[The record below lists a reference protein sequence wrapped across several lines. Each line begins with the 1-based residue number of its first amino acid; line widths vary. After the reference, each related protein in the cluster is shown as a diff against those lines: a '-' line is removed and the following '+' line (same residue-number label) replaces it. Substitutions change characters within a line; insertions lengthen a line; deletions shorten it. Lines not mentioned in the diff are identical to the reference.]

1 MKRQDVK
8 DMVQIVGATTDGAGF
23 RVVFPDDALKIFD
36 EYKKLK
42 KAIKKHKK
50 TIGDVAF
57 EQFLVPADIKLW
69 EVLDDN

>member
-8 DMVQIVGATTDGAGF
+8 DMAQTICSTTGTCN
-23 RVVFPDDALKIFD
+23 VILEQDAMKIFD

>member
-23 RVVFPDDALKIFD
+23 RVVFPDDALRIFN

-50 TIGDVAF
+50 ETYAAF
-57 EQFLVPADIKLW
+57 GPQHHGIDTELW
-69 EVLDDN
+69 EVLNDN